1 MTLFTRDNNPNPNS
15 NLQFKTYLYI
25 KEHFFLENPP
35 PPHIIPIELM
45 SLTCIDNTRLKL
57 LRFVR
62 WMDGKI
68 CCIQMALS
76 YCITPG
82 ILLHVLHG
90 PTYTLNINVQVYQSH
105 FKLLRSLQILSISFT
120 LRGPGEKDLLHMK
133 YWLWYYQGR
142 IYQVQHNLL
151 I

>member
-25 KEHFFLENPP
+25 KEHFFLENSPP
-35 PPHIIPIELM
+35 PIIPIELM
-45 SLTCIDNTRLKL
+45 SLTYIDNTRLKL

-68 CCIQMALS
+68 CCIKMAFS

-105 FKLLRSLQILSISFT
+105 FLLLRSLQLSISFT

-133 YWLWYYQGR
+133 YWLWYYTSL
-142 IYQVQHNLL
+142 VLL
-151 I
+151 IKFCK